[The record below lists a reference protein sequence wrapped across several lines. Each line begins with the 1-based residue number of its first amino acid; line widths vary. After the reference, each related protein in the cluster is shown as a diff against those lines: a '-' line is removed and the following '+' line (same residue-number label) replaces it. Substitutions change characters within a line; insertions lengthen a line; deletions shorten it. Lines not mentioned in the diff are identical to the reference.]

1 MRQRILALAT
11 ALGMAAQPALARP
24 VLVELF
30 TSQSCSSCPPANAL
44 LRKLKAQD
52 SNILPLSFDVTY
64 WNNLG
69 WDDTDS
75 LSAATDRQDWY
86 ASLRHSTEVYTPEAV
101 VDGHAQFV
109 GSDAARMHAAIA
121 TAMASRAGDVPIGI
135 SGQGE
140 LAISIGGGAG
150 VGNVLLLGYDD
161 MHSTGVK
168 SGENGGATITEVN
181 VVRAMAPLG
190 SWNGAALTFHAA
202 RPAGQHLAVIL
213 QAANGTILGL
223 AAR

>member
-1 MRQRILALAT
+1 MKHALALTAFLALA
-11 ALGMAAQPALARP
+11 APPALARP

-52 SNILPLSFDVTY
+52 QDILPLSFDVTY

-86 ASLRHSTEVYTPEAV
+86 ASLRGSTEVYTPEAV
-101 VDGHAQFV
+101 VDGRTQFV
-109 GSDAARMHAAIA
+109 GSDEARMRAAIA
-121 TAMASRAGDVPIGI
+121 AAKASPAGEVPIGI
-135 SGQGE
+135 SGQNA

-150 VGNVLLLGYDD
+150 AGNVLLVGYDS

-181 VVRAMAPLG
+181 VVRAMVSLG
-190 SWNGAALTFHAA
+190 SWHGAALTLQAA
-202 RPAGQHLAVIL
+202 RPAGQHVAVIL
-213 QAANGTILGL
+213 QAMNGEILGL
-223 AAR
+223 GTR